1 MSKYY
6 ISTKRPKLKED
17 AKDIRVTRVTHND
30 EKHGIMDG
38 EKTERFSE
46 LKKRLLKKTV

>member
-1 MSKYY
+1 MAKFF

-17 AKDIRVTRVTHND
+17 AKDLKVTKLTHND

-38 EKTERFSE
+38 DKTERFSE
-46 LKKRLLKKTV
+46 LKKRLQKRTA

>member
-1 MSKYY
+1 MAKWY

-17 AKDIRVTRVTHND
+17 AKDIRVTKLTHTD
-30 EKHGIMDG
+30 EKHGVMDG

-46 LKKRLLKKTV
+46 LKKRLKKKTV